1 MKNHEKS
8 LKMAIFR
15 KGPKRPFLGA
25 VLAKMPKMTKKR
37 HFSEMGMSE
46 SLHEK
51 GTFGKVHFSDPLPGI
66 STAGKN
72 FPRGGG
78 PDRPWALR
86 RNRC

>member
-1 MKNHEKS
+1 MKNHENHEKWPIS
-8 LKMAIFR
+8 R
-15 KGPKRPFLGA
+15 KGQKGPFLGS

-46 SLHEK
+46 SLHEN
-51 GTFGKVHFSDPLPGI
+51 TPFGKVHFSDLVPGI
-66 STAGKN
+66 STAGKF